1 MEELSVVIISF
12 NEEKQIGR
20 CLDSVR
26 DIAGEI
32 IVVDSFSTDRTRE
45 ICLQHGVR
53 FYEHTFEGYSEQK
66 NFANSLARF
75 DYILSLDADEAL
87 DAGLVQS
94 IQNAAQAFDCDAYFM
109 NRMVNY
115 CGSWIRHGSWY
126 PDRKVRLFRKQKARW
141 EGLIHESLILAEGS
155 KTGTLQGDIL
165 HYSYDSIESHIA
177 QFDKFTTLSAREMFL
192 EGKKA
197 GILKLYFSPLSSFI
211 KGFFFRLGFLDGHYG
226 VLICFVNAFATYLK
240 YAKLRHLRDEKSGN

>member
-115 CGSWIRHGSWY
+115 CGGWLLDGQKTWASRGAFAEWCFGLFRTDPSEQRHKGLTYFLIDMTSEGLTRRPIAQLDGSA
-126 PDRKVRLFRKQKARW
+126 RLF
-141 EGLIHESLILAEGS
+141 
-155 KTGTLQGDIL
+155 
-165 HYSYDSIESHIA
+165 
-177 QFDKFTTLSAREMFL
+177 
-192 EGKKA
+192 
-197 GILKLYFSPLSSFI
+197 
-211 KGFFFRLGFLDGHYG
+211 
-226 VLICFVNAFATYLK
+226 
-240 YAKLRHLRDEKSGN
+240 